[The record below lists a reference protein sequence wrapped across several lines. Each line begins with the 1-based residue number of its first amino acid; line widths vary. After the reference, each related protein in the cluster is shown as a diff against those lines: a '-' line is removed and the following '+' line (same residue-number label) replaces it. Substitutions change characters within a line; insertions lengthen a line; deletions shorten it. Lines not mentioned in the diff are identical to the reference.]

1 MEYLLKKSLLVFC
14 FGVLAAEAGLLPVLG
29 FECKAYRI
37 KPPSQTMDQLN
48 ERIRRNSL
56 DAQAFC
62 DRGQAY
68 LSAGESEEAIKDY
81 NRALALNAKLGD
93 ALTGRAYGLAM
104 ERRYSD
110 AIADLDKVQALNDR
124 HAMAQ
129 ALYQKSLIYQDLKQ
143 YDKIPE
149 LYDRLLNTK
158 DIGVGPVDRE
168 NLHENKAKIFLLL
181 KQPDAALKELT
192 LLKDCERRKLEV
204 GLLKGKALCLK
215 SDWQGAERSLTVA
228 IEQGKA
234 DIKRHGEQLDR
245 QTMTELYGARA
256 AVFERLG
263 LKEKARADR
272 AEELKFKNRV
282 FRALY
287 D

>member
-1 MEYLLKKSLLVFC
+1 MKNFLSKSLVLFC
-14 FGVLAAEAGLLPVLG
+14 FGLIMAGSANLAALG

-37 KPPSQTMDQLN
+37 KPPSQTMNQLN
-48 ERIRRNSL
+48 ERIKSNPS

-81 NRALALNAKLGD
+81 DRALALNAKLGD

-110 AIADLDKVQALNDR
+110 AIADLDRVQALNDH

-149 LYDRLLNTK
+149 LYDRLLTTK

-181 KQPDAALKELT
+181 KKPDAALRELA
-192 LLKDCERRKLEV
+192 LLKDCQRRNLEV
-204 GLLKGKALCLK
+204 GLLKGKALGLK
-215 SDWQGAERSLTVA
+215 ADWQGAERALTVA

-234 DIKRHGEQLDR
+234 DIKRRGEQLDR
-245 QTMTELYGARA
+245 QTMSELYGARA
-256 AVFERLG
+256 AVYEKLG
-263 LKEKARADR
+263 QAGKAKADR

-282 FRALY
+282 FKVLY